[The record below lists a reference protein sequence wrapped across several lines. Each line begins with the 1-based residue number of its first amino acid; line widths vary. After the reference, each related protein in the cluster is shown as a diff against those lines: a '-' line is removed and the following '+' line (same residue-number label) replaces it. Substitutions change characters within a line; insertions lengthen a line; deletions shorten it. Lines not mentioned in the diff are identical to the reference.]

1 MAERGRKMIDPMTAL
16 ATASAAFNVIKKG
29 FEVGRD
35 VEQMAGDL
43 GRWMGAMS
51 DLSEAERVAK
61 NPPMFKKLFAGK
73 SVEQEAM
80 EIFAAKKKAENMREE
95 LRQYITWTMGMSA
108 WDELI
113 RMEGQ
118 IRKERKETL
127 YLQAEKRRKFVEW
140 MVIILSVLILSS
152 GLVGFIWLVK

>member
-1 MAERGRKMIDPMTAL
+1 MLDPVSAL

-35 VEQMAGDL
+35 IEQMAGDL

-51 DLSEAERVAK
+51 DLSEAERLSK
-61 NPPMFKKLFAGK
+61 NPPIFKKLFAGK

-80 EIFAAKKKAENMREE
+80 EIFAAKKKAEQMREE
-95 LRQYITWTMGMSA
+95 LKQYIQWSLGTRA

-118 IRKERKETL
+118 IRKERQETL
-127 YLQAEKRRKFVEW
+127 YNQARRRQKFVE
-140 MVIILSVLILSS
+140 ILTIGIAISIGIVLLTTAA
-152 GLVGFIWLVK
+152 LVLKG

>member
-1 MAERGRKMIDPMTAL
+1 MDPVSAL

-35 VEQMAGDL
+35 IEQMAGDL

-51 DLSEAERVAK
+51 DLSEAERQAK
-61 NPPMFKKLFAGK
+61 NPPLFKKLMFKG
-73 SVEQEAM
+73 SVEEEAM
-80 EIFAAKKKAENMREE
+80 ATFAAKKKAEQMRED
-95 LRQYITWTMGMSA
+95 LKQYIQWSLGSKA

-118 IRKERKETL
+118 IRKERQETI
-127 YLQAEKRRKFVEW
+127 YAQAQKRQKFVEW
-140 MVIILSVLILSS
+140 LIIGVAVLIGASLLALAAWVLK
-152 GLVGFIWLVK
+152 G

>member
-1 MAERGRKMIDPMTAL
+1 MLDPVSAL

-35 VEQMAGDL
+35 IEQMAGDL

-51 DLSEAERVAK
+51 DLSEAERLSK
-61 NPPMFKKLFAGK
+61 NPPIFKKLFAGK

-80 EIFAAKKKAENMREE
+80 EIFAAKKKAEQMREE
-95 LRQYITWTMGMSA
+95 LKQYISWTLGRKA

-127 YLQAEKRRKFVEW
+127 YRQAEKRQKFIEW
-140 MVIILSVLILSS
+140 LVIGVAVLIGTSLLAIAAWALK
-152 GLVGFIWLVK
+152 G

>member
-1 MAERGRKMIDPMTAL
+1 MLDPVSAL

-35 VEQMAGDL
+35 IEQMAGDL

-51 DLSEAERVAK
+51 DLTEAERLSK
-61 NPPMFKKLFAGK
+61 NPPIFKKLFAGK

-80 EIFAAKKKAENMREE
+80 EIFAAKKKAEQMRDE
-95 LRQYITWTMGMSA
+95 LKQYIQWSLGTRA

-118 IRKERKETL
+118 IRKERQETL
-127 YLQAEKRRKFVEW
+127 YRQSERRQKFVEW
-140 MVIILSVLILSS
+140 LVIGVAVLIGASLLALAAWVLK
-152 GLVGFIWLVK
+152 G

>member
-1 MAERGRKMIDPMTAL
+1 MIDPMTAL